1 MRGLRASTLTR
12 RVIALLR
19 MFSSPGS
26 GSMPIE
32 KVFDPASPQLNT
44 NDSVRSR
51 PSEASVTSRLAST
64 FPLSRTLSLA
74 RLPENP

>member
-32 KVFDPASPQLNT
+32 KVFDPRRHN
-44 NDSVRSR
+44 
-51 PSEASVTSRLAST
+51 
-64 FPLSRTLSLA
+64 
-74 RLPENP
+74 